1 MAKKKQFFGD
11 PDPTN
16 STGLADSTTTDA
28 ESVDVGE
35 EGASTSDDT
44 DVSIPEPE
52 QLKPWLTP
60 RDPSVPLSAVD
71 AAAIDA
77 HEDRVVQHNLAQRR
91 AGLPEALTKKEQD
104 EIP

>member
-11 PDPTN
+11 PDPADPSG
-16 STGLADSTTTDA
+16 STDAGVGDA

-35 EGASTSDDT
+35 EAVQSGVEGTG
-44 DVSIPEPE
+44 VPEN
-52 QLKPWLTP
+52 QTVQPWLLP
-60 RDPSVPLSAVD
+60 HDPSVPLSASD